1 MFNEHKIQ
9 NGWVNKGVEVKGK
22 INRFGIGKKLSILL
36 IVSVIVVVT
45 LAVGFSILEFA
56 DTMQQQA
63 EVQAAKGVEGLSQQI
78 GLKKAEA
85 EQIALMLSN
94 SQQVINGLKIKDSD
108 NLKNFMD
115 GIIAKIGADYVSF
128 TDGNGEL
135 LYETDSI
142 VKYSNDI
149 SDQEIV
155 ETALAGDA
163 IVHIEKGVDVPLI
176 ISAVYPV
183 TSDGRYIHGTVKAV
197 IRLDSNDLLDN
208 CKSVTQ
214 TDLTI
219 FCDNMRIATTIQNN
233 GVRVVGTELDPKIA
247 DIVLNQ
253 KNEYSGEADI
263 LGQKY
268 ITFYSPILNYKDE
281 TIGVLFAG
289 KSMEQFNS
297 ELNQILL
304 IIIIISAATII
315 FVAVISIL
323 IVNRSITRPI
333 QKTSN
338 LAKELASGHLD
349 FSVNI
354 RNRDEIGELNSILER
369 DVKQAFKK
377 IEKARVDIDNA
388 SDQVAAGT
396 RQLSDGSQLISSG
409 ATEQAS
415 SLEVLTSSVALIAE
429 QATHNAE
436 SASIANRLSLEAK
449 TSATQGNELMQN
461 MQQAMETINKSSL
474 DISKIIKV
482 IEDIAF
488 QTNILA
494 LNAAVEAAH
503 AGAHGKGFAVVAQE
517 VRNLAAKSADAA
529 NETTVLIQKSIENVG
544 SGTDIANKTA
554 VSLKSIV
561 GSIEEAVKLVGEIAS
576 SSDEQANAVKQI
588 NSDLGQL
595 AKVVQTNS
603 ATAQQTA
610 ASSEELSSQAELL
623 KSMVILLKI
632 GKNAEEK

>member
-1 MFNEHKIQ
+1 
-9 NGWVNKGVEVKGK
+9 VKGR
-22 INRFGIGKKLSILL
+22 INRFGIGKKLSMLL
-36 IVSVIVVVT
+36 IISVIVVVT
-45 LAVGFSILEFA
+45 LAVGFSILKFT
-56 DTMQQQA
+56 DLMQEQSRIQA
-63 EVQAAKGVEGLSQQI
+63 IKGVEGLSQQI

-85 EQIALMLSN
+85 EQIAVMLAN
-94 SQQVINGLKIKDSD
+94 SQQVIDGLKIKDSD
-108 NLKNFMD
+108 NLKNLMD
-115 GIIAKIGADYVSF
+115 GMIAKTGADYVSF

-135 LYETDSI
+135 LYETDGLI
-142 VKYSNDI
+142 KYSDDI
-149 SDQEIV
+149 SDQETVKI
-155 ETALAGDA
+155 ALTGDT

-183 TSDGRYIHGTVKAV
+183 KNDGGYVLGTVKAV
-197 IRLDSNDLLDN
+197 IRLDSNELLDS

-219 FCDNMRIATTIQNN
+219 FCDNIRIATTIQNN
-233 GVRVVGTELDPKIA
+233 GVRVVGTELDAKIA
-247 DIVLNQ
+247 DIILNQ
-253 KNEYSGEADI
+253 KNDYSGEADI

-268 ITFYSPILNYKDE
+268 ITYYSPILNYKNE
-281 TIGVLFAG
+281 AIGVLFAG
-289 KSMEQFNS
+289 KSMEQFNL
-297 ELNQILL
+297 ELNQILY
-304 IIIIISAATII
+304 IICIISAAAII
-315 FVAVISIL
+315 SVAVISIL

-349 FSVNI
+349 FEVNI
-354 RNRDEIGELNSILER
+354 KNRDEIGELSDILDR
-369 DVKQAFKK
+369 NVKQAFRK
-377 IEKARVDIDNA
+377 IEKVRVDIDNA

-415 SLEVLTSSVALIAE
+415 SLEQLTSSVAEIAE
-429 QATHNAE
+429 QAAQNAE

-449 TSATQGNELMQN
+449 TSATQGNELMSN

-482 IEDIAF
+482 IDDIAF

-503 AGAHGKGFAVVAQE
+503 AGVHGKGFAVVAEE
-517 VRNLAAKSADAA
+517 VRNLAAKSASAA
-529 NETTVLIQKSIENVG
+529 KETTLLIEKSIININ

-554 VSLKSIV
+554 ESLKSIV
-561 GSIEEAVKLVGEIAS
+561 ESIEEAVKLVGEIAS
-576 SSDEQANAVKQI
+576 SSGEQASAVKRI
-588 NSDLGQL
+588 NGDLGQL
-595 AKVVQTNS
+595 SKVVQMNS
-603 ATAQQTA
+603 ATAEQTA

-623 KSMVILLKI
+623 KNMVILLKI
-632 GKNAEEK
+632 GGDAKEE